1 MREWASERARE
12 KEKERESNVA
22 EVQKSQMGVL
32 ESIKEHFSVI
42 SGV

>member
-1 MREWASERARE
+1 MGEQE